1 MGVYCP
7 TQTVVKF
14 SLHDHSLKRIM
25 ICKRKIENWVQTK
38 QVNNKKKTHG
48 TELYFNKL
56 LEGFVVFQYKE
67 SIVHI
72 KYNKL
77 ERSKTCPYLLTH
89 FLKRIT

>member
-72 KYNKL
+72 KYNEL

>member
-1 MGVYCP
+1 M
-7 TQTVVKF
+7 
-14 SLHDHSLKRIM
+14 
-25 ICKRKIENWVQTK
+25 TK
-38 QVNNKKKTHG
+38 QKTHG

-72 KYNKL
+72 KYNEL
-77 ERSKTCPYLLTH
+77 ERNKTCPYLLTH